1 MKKISQTYK
10 KQPNQVEN
18 SFLLVWIN
26 NYDWQNN
33 MEIPRTQQYDEWV
46 QTVNQTV
53 KAFTQP
59 KLPFIPSQCTWV
71 PLLDTDMH
79 TIHMHL
85 YENQF
90 HQYFRTSI
98 FRGFVKF
105 TVSRIQKLRENC
117 LKRFDFILVTV
128 NTFYLT

>member
-90 HQYFRTSI
+90 HQYFQTSI